1 MGDRQPPGTHQPW
14 GFVPVK
20 DLSSD
25 SINKQGLSS
34 WTLGWQGSPSMAL
47 CKLFRKSSFDIML
60 MASYPSQSLFPGFF
74 RRIIASAID
83 FILIAL
89 IWFSVGLGINF
100 LPRYGVNTITF
111 IAPDVSKI
119 FIVFLV
125 FIIYFTLLEATLG
138 WTLGKLIFQEEVVTL
153 RGRRPSLLQ
162 ALIRN
167 IFKPLDMLLL
177 LAPLLMSPKTQTL
190 GDRYAR
196 TLVINRDAG
205 VPGIIV
211 EDRYIFTFKK
221 IIGIILLL
229 VSLTGLAI
237 GFSLMRTYLPEI
249 RSVNQAANT
258 HFMRLEKGIAINQ
271 NVRAAYENASSQ
283 LRSQMTL
290 EEYQQRIQ
298 ENPFLPTALERRT
311 EIEFNQWTFK
321 EEEGQRV
328 AAVVKGNLDT
338 LFEIEVNLAKEQN
351 QWKFVSGNFT
361 PTAQ

>member
-1 MGDRQPPGTHQPW
+1 
-14 GFVPVK
+14 
-20 DLSSD
+20 
-25 SINKQGLSS
+25 
-34 WTLGWQGSPSMAL
+34 MAL
-47 CKLFRKSSFDIML
+47 CKLFRKSSFYLML
-60 MASYPSQSLFPGFF
+60 MASYPVQSLFPGFF
-74 RRIIASAID
+74 RRIIAAAID

-89 IWFSVGLGINF
+89 VWFAVGLGLDF
-100 LPRYGVNTITF
+100 LPSSGENSITF
-111 IAPDVSKI
+111 VAWDVSRV

-153 RGRRPSLLQ
+153 RGRRPSLFQ
-162 ALIRN
+162 AMIRTL
-167 IFKPLDMLLL
+167 FKPVDMLLL

-190 GDRYAR
+190 GDRYAK

-205 VPGIIV
+205 VPGIMV

-229 VSLTGLAI
+229 VSLAGLGI
-237 GFSLMRTYLPEI
+237 GFSLMKTYLPEI
-249 RSVNQAANT
+249 RSVNQAANN

-271 NVRAAYENASSQ
+271 NVHAAYENASSQ
-283 LRSQMTL
+283 LRERMTL

-298 ENPFLPTALERRT
+298 ENPFLPIALERRR
-311 EIEFNQWTFK
+311 EIKFNQWTFQ

-328 AAVVKGNLDT
+328 AAVVKGNLDS

-351 QWKFVSGNFT
+351 QWKFVSGNFI
-361 PTAQ
+361 PTGQ

>member
-1 MGDRQPPGTHQPW
+1 
-14 GFVPVK
+14 
-20 DLSSD
+20 
-25 SINKQGLSS
+25 
-34 WTLGWQGSPSMAL
+34 MAL
-47 CKLFRKSSFDIML
+47 CKLFRNSSFYIML
-60 MASYPSQSLFPGFF
+60 MASYPAQSLFPGFF
-74 RRIIASAID
+74 RRIIAATID

-89 IWFSVGLGINF
+89 VWFSVGLELDF
-100 LPRYGVNTITF
+100 LPNFGENSITF
-111 IAPDVSKI
+111 VALDVSK
-119 FIVFLV
+119 FLIVFLV

-153 RGRRPSLLQ
+153 RGRRPTLLQ

-167 IFKPLDMLLL
+167 LFKPVDMLLL

-190 GDRYAR
+190 GDRYAK

-229 VSLTGLAI
+229 VSLAGLGI
-237 GFSLMRTYLPEI
+237 GFSVMKTYLPEI
-249 RSVNQAANT
+249 RSANQAAHA

-271 NVRAAYENASSQ
+271 NVQAAYENASSQ

-298 ENPFLPTALERRT
+298 ENPILPTALERRR
-311 EIEFNQWTFK
+311 EIEFNQWTFT
-321 EEEGQRV
+321 EQEGQQV
-328 AAVVKGNLDT
+328 AAVVKGNLDS

>member
-1 MGDRQPPGTHQPW
+1 
-14 GFVPVK
+14 
-20 DLSSD
+20 
-25 SINKQGLSS
+25 
-34 WTLGWQGSPSMAL
+34 
-47 CKLFRKSSFDIML
+47 ML

-74 RRIIASAID
+74 RRIIAGVID

-89 IWFSVGLGINF
+89 VWFAVGLGIDF
-100 LPRYGVNTITF
+100 LPRRGADTITF
-111 IAPDVSKI
+111 IAPDVTKI
-119 FIVFLV
+119 FIVFLA

-153 RGRRPSLLQ
+153 RGRRPSLFQ

-167 IFKPLDMLLL
+167 LFKPLDMLLL

-190 GDRYAR
+190 GDRYAK
-196 TLVINRDAG
+196 TLVINRDVG
-205 VPGIIV
+205 VPGIII

-229 VSLTGLAI
+229 VSLAGLGI
-237 GFSLMRTYLPEI
+237 GFSVIKTYLPEI
-249 RSVNQAANT
+249 RSVNQAA
-258 HFMRLEKGIAINQ
+258 HAYFMRLEKGIAINQ
-271 NVRAAYENASSQ
+271 NVQAAYENASSQ

-298 ENPFLPTALERRT
+298 ENPILPTALERRR

-321 EEEGQRV
+321 EEEGERV
-328 AAVVKGNLDT
+328 AAVVKGNLES

-361 PTAQ
+361 PTAR

>member
-1 MGDRQPPGTHQPW
+1 
-14 GFVPVK
+14 
-20 DLSSD
+20 
-25 SINKQGLSS
+25 
-34 WTLGWQGSPSMAL
+34 
-47 CKLFRKSSFDIML
+47 
-60 MASYPSQSLFPGFF
+60 MASYPAQSLFPGFF
-74 RRIIASAID
+74 RRIIAAVID

-89 IWFSVGLGINF
+89 VWFSVGLGIDF
-100 LPRYGVNTITF
+100 LPRTGVNSITF
-111 IAPDVSKI
+111 IAPDVPKI

-125 FIIYFTLLEATLG
+125 FIVYFTLLEATLG

-162 ALIRN
+162 ALVRN
-167 IFKPLDMLLL
+167 LFKPVDMLLL

-229 VSLTGLAI
+229 VSLAGLGI

-249 RSVNQAANT
+249 RSVNQAATN

-283 LRSQMTL
+283 LREQMTF
-290 EEYQQRIQ
+290 EEYQQRLQ
-298 ENPFLPTALERRT
+298 ENPFLPIALERRG
-311 EIEFNQWTFK
+311 EIKFNEWTFQ

-328 AAVVKGNLDT
+328 AAVLKGNLDS

-351 QWKFVSGNFT
+351 QWKFVSGNFM
-361 PTAQ
+361 PTGQ

>member
-1 MGDRQPPGTHQPW
+1 
-14 GFVPVK
+14 
-20 DLSSD
+20 
-25 SINKQGLSS
+25 
-34 WTLGWQGSPSMAL
+34 
-47 CKLFRKSSFDIML
+47 ML
-60 MASYPSQSLFPGFF
+60 MASYPVQSLFPGFF
-74 RRIIASAID
+74 RRIIAAAID

-89 IWFSVGLGINF
+89 VWFSVGLELDF
-100 LPRYGVNTITF
+100 LPNFGENSITF
-111 IAPDVSKI
+111 VALDVPR
-119 FIVFLV
+119 FLVVFLV

-153 RGRRPSLLQ
+153 RGRRPTLFQ

-167 IFKPLDMLLL
+167 LFKPVDMLLL

-190 GDRYAR
+190 GDRYAK

-205 VPGIIV
+205 VPGIIA

-221 IIGIILLL
+221 IIGIILLGI
-229 VSLTGLAI
+229 SLAGLGI
-237 GFSLMRTYLPEI
+237 GFSVMKTYLPEI
-249 RSVNQAANT
+249 RSVNQAAHS
-258 HFMRLEKGIAINQ
+258 HFMRLEKGIAMNQ
-271 NVRAAYENASSQ
+271 NVQAAYENASSQ

-298 ENPFLPTALERRT
+298 ENPILPTALERRR
-311 EIEFNQWTFK
+311 EIEFNQWTFT
-321 EEEGQRV
+321 EQEGQQV
-328 AAVVKGNLDT
+328 AAVVKGNLDS

>member
-1 MGDRQPPGTHQPW
+1 
-14 GFVPVK
+14 
-20 DLSSD
+20 
-25 SINKQGLSS
+25 
-34 WTLGWQGSPSMAL
+34 
-47 CKLFRKSSFDIML
+47 ML
-60 MASYPSQSLFPGFF
+60 MASYPSPSLFPGFF
-74 RRIIASAID
+74 RRIIAGAID

-89 IWFSVGLGINF
+89 VWFAVGLGIDF
-100 LPRYGVNTITF
+100 LPRTGANSITF
-111 IAPDVSKI
+111 TATDISKL

-138 WTLGKLIFQEEVVTL
+138 WTLGKLIFQQEVVTL
-153 RGRRPSLLQ
+153 RGRRPTLFQ

-167 IFKPLDMLLL
+167 LFKPMDMLLL

-221 IIGIILLL
+221 IIGIVLLL
-229 VSLTGLAI
+229 VSLAGLGI

-249 RSVNQAANT
+249 RSVNQAASN
-258 HFMRLEKGIAINQ
+258 HFMRMEKGIAINQ
-271 NVRAAYENASSQ
+271 NVQAAYENASSQ
-283 LRSQMTL
+283 LRSQETL

-298 ENPFLPTALERRT
+298 ENFQKNPFLKEALERRR
-311 EIEFNQWTFK
+311 EIQFNQWTFK
-321 EEEGQRV
+321 EVEGQRV

-351 QWKFVSGNFT
+351 QWKFVSSNFT
-361 PTAQ
+361 PTGQ